1 MPKESKDHMKVRAKK
16 IFSKLE
22 KLYPDANC
30 ALDYTN
36 PFELLAATILS
47 AQCTDAR
54 VNIVMR
60 SFRPRFP
67 NPRSLADAEL
77 EDIEEV
83 IRTTGFFRQKAKSLK
98 SMANDVVEKFG
109 GKIPRTIEELTTL
122 RGVGR
127 KTANVVLGNAFG
139 IAEGIAVDTHVIRV
153 ANLLKITSHKE
164 PEKIEQ
170 DLMQL
175 VPKKDWTMA
184 THYLISH
191 GRKICIARR
200 PKCSECGIAE
210 LCPSRDLFAGK

>member
-1 MPKESKDHMKVRAKK
+1 MPKESFEAKKARAKK
-16 IFSKLE
+16 IFAKL
-22 KLYPDANC
+22 KQIYPDAHC
-30 ALDYTN
+30 ALVFTS

-54 VNIVMR
+54 VNIVMKD
-60 SFRPRFP
+60 FHIKFP
-67 NPRSLADAEL
+67 TPKSVASAEL

-83 IRTTGFFRQKAKSLK
+83 IRSTGFYHQKAKSLK
-98 SMANDVVEKFG
+98 SMATDIVEKFG
-109 GKIPRTIEELTTL
+109 GKVPQTIEELTSL

-139 IAEGIAVDTHVIRV
+139 MNVGIAVDTHVTRL
-153 ANLLKITSHKE
+153 AGLLKLTSHTE

-175 VPKKDWTMA
+175 APKKDWTMT

-191 GRKICIARR
+191 GRAICIARR
-200 PKCSECGIAE
+200 PKCSECKIAE
-210 LCPSRDLFAGK
+210 YCPSRQDI